1 MAAISASLP
10 TGSCLGQCFSVVHI
24 KGLALPFHPHTLLD
38 HIPTS
43 IRVGPSQRP
52 LEIGSCRNACPTQ
65 CRPIADKYQHGW
77 LNGSVWIILHG
88 QFRVELHH
96 ARTVG
101 DVKFREVGVFDVLH
115 ELVLMVAN
123 DRCVIGQIPISQSG
137 TGCVLPFAGRCIK
150 SYRTILARIIGG
162 RNDAIK
168 GSQIIWSHDSPDSS
182 VKYKAS
188 DFVLLQLLIKPCL
201 DGAIVTT
208 SKN

>member
-1 MAAISASLP
+1 MAAISTSLP
-10 TGSCLGQCFSVVHI
+10 TGSCLGQFFSVVHM
-24 KGLALPFHPHTLLD
+24 KGLALPFHPHTLFD

-65 CRPIADKYQHGW
+65 CRPIADKYQHGR

-88 QFRVELHH
+88 KFRVELHH
-96 ARTVG
+96 TRTVG
-101 DVKFREVGVFDVLH
+101 YVKFGKVGVFDVLH
-115 ELVLMVAN
+115 QLVLVVAS
-123 DRCVIGQIPISQSG
+123 DRCVIGQIPISQGG
-137 TGCVLPFAGRCIK
+137 TGCVLPFAGHCIK
-150 SYRTILARIIGG
+150 SDRTILARIIGG

-168 GSQIIWSHDSPDSS
+168 GCQIVWSHNSPDSS

-201 DGAIVTT
+201 DGTLVTT
-208 SKN
+208 E

>member
-1 MAAISASLP
+1 M
-10 TGSCLGQCFSVVHI
+10 
-24 KGLALPFHPHTLLD
+24 
-38 HIPTS
+38 
-43 IRVGPSQRP
+43 
-52 LEIGSCRNACPTQ
+52 
-65 CRPIADKYQHGW
+65 
-77 LNGSVWIILHG
+77 WIILHS
-88 QFRVELHH
+88 QLRVELHH

-101 DVKFREVGVFDVLH
+101 DVKFREVGVFDVPH
-115 ELVLMVAN
+115 ELVLVVTN
-123 DRCVIGQIPISQSG
+123 DRCIIGQIPISQSG
-137 TGCVLPFAGRCIK
+137 TGCVLPFAGHCIK
-150 SYRTILARIIGG
+150 SDRAILARISGG